1 MYLGLETVHGAVTNP
16 YSNFVQIWGKS
27 PQFEIV
33 VIGLFCENV
42 TPHCYLSKNCCY
54 EHMSEACY
62 LEDAPIDV
70 VPLCSTQPEQLC
82 MVTLCLEAEC
92 FGLLTLV

>member
-1 MYLGLETVHGAVTNP
+1 
-16 YSNFVQIWGKS
+16 
-27 PQFEIV
+27 
-33 VIGLFCENV
+33 
-42 TPHCYLSKNCCY
+42 
-54 EHMSEACY
+54 MSEACY